1 MGGPTI
7 APELLWPLLVMA
19 LAFTLLFLCLHLM
32 AIRNEILRR
41 RIARLTMIAAA
52 EGDALA
58 RRLTPEVARR

>member
-1 MGGPTI
+1 
-7 APELLWPLLVMA
+7 MA
-19 LAFTLLFLCLHLM
+19 AAGHGVAFTLLFLTLHLM

-58 RRLTPEVARR
+58 GRLTPEMAGT